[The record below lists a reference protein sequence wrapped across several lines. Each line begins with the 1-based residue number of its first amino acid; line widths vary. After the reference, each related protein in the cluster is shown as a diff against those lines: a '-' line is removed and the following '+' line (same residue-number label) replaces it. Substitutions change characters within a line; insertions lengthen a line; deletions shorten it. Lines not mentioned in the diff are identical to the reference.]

1 MSSRERVTPG
11 LTYGLPLAMLSDV
24 KRQPGDDTP
33 PWSEVLAHRDRDD
46 LELTVARFE
55 LARVPARLVSA
66 TLRDLGDALFTACRT
81 GDEDWA
87 REFGGSV
94 AVALLAAEVS
104 ALAAHLNSRAAS
116 VRAAAVELL
125 LDDFSAVSV
134 ADELG
139 VSRQKVYD
147 IARASHRTATY
158 VPRVPWRSHEHH
170 V

>member
-1 MSSRERVTPG
+1 VPST
-11 LTYGLPLAMLSDV
+11 TIWYV
-24 KRQPGDDTP
+24 KRQPGGDTDV
-33 PWSEVLAHRDRDD
+33 WRDILAHRDLDEV
-46 LELTVARFE
+46 ELAVARFE
-55 LARVPARLVSA
+55 LARVPVDLVSA
-66 TLRDLGDALFTACRT
+66 TLRDLGDALFTACRS
-81 GDEDWA
+81 GEADWA

-134 ADELG
+134 AEELG

-158 VPRVPWRSHEHH
+158 IPRVPWRSHERH